1 MSVLEAPSQEQ
12 WDLEAHRI
20 RIPPTAGPN
29 QFASTSTSS
38 SSASLDA
45 EQGGFFYIPNFITE
59 DEERF
64 LSESIL
70 SAPKPKWK
78 MLQNRRLQEWGGQ
91 IHAKN
96 NTLMPQAMPD
106 FLRTYPD
113 LVTRL
118 RNTHAFDAAQHGEPN
133 HCLVNE
139 YLAGQGIMPHEDG
152 PAYFPAVATI
162 SLGSHTLLDI
172 YRYVDEDLQ
181 KDFDERMKEHDQK
194 TTQQSST
201 GTEGC
206 ADGSTKSPIVPKERV
221 EGNVRIVRGARAREP
236 SPVFS
241 ILQEPRSLLITTGD
255 VYKSYLHGIA
265 ERTVDTPAHL
275 AHVVNA
281 ELLSDPRLRA
291 AVEEAKKNVGSDSQD
306 AEGLERETRLSL
318 TFRDVEK
325 VSKGV
330 AESVSLISKDTSDRE
345 KVICRLSLHCR
356 SNSISRACWWRSA
369 DSELCGSV

>member
-20 RIPPTAGPN
+20 RIPSNAGPN

-38 SSASLDA
+38 SSASSDA
-45 EQGGFFYIPNFITE
+45 KQGGFFYIPNFITE

-162 SLGSHTLLDI
+162 SLGSHTLLDL

-194 TTQQSST
+194 TTQQSSV
-201 GTEGC
+201 GTNED
-206 ADGSTKSPIVPKERV
+206 AEENGSTKSPIVPKERV

-265 ERTVDTPAHL
+265 ERKVDTPAHL

-306 AEGLERETRLSL
+306 AEGLERDTRLSL

-330 AESVSLISKDTSDRE
+330 AAMMAFLQGGKR
-345 KVICRLSLHCR
+345 
-356 SNSISRACWWRSA
+356 
-369 DSELCGSV
+369 